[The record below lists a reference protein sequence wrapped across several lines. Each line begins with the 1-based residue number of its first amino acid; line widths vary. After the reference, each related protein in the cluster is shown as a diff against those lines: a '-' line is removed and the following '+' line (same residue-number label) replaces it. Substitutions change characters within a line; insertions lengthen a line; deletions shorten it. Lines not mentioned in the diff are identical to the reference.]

1 MRIRIHGDD
10 ITALLGL
17 LVLLLV
23 AAAPQAQADAKPK
36 ACATAGDVVIQ
47 LRPGP

>member
-23 AAAPQAQADAKPK
+23 ATAPQAQADAKPK
-36 ACATAGDVVIQ
+36 ACATSGDAVIQ
-47 LRPGP
+47 LLS